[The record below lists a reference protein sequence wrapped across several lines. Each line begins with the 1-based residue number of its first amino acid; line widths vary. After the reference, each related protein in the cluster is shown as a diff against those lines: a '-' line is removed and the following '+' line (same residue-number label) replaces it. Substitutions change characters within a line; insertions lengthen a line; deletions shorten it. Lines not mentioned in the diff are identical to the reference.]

1 MIIILVSACFSAT
14 PEPGEKTVELDVYE
28 IKNDLILNIIDSEV
42 LSYVHKNPK
51 RFKGMY
57 FDIVEEYEKG

>member
-1 MIIILVSACFSAT
+1 MISILVSACSPT
-14 PEPGEKTVELDVYE
+14 TSEPGKKSIELDVYE

-57 FDIVEEYEKG
+57 FQ